1 MQKIN
6 SLNTTSF
13 FMRQHTIETTCSDDA
28 MFIDELMLED
38 NIEIGADMEM

>member
-13 FMRQHTIETTCSDDA
+13 FMRQHTIETTCSDEA
-28 MFIDELMLED
+28 MFDELMLED